1 MKNRYLPCHSLCM
14 SWFYSR
20 NNYLIVALQ
29 YPVRCHRITHNHI
42 SFFLL
47 FYPHLFSLGGGK
59 VHPFNWIGL
68 QLSKH
73 LVLQLKKNSAIEIRL
88 QFEIAIFF
96 RVLWRRKCFQ
106 NKKTNN
112 YTLKR
117 RNWNCYFAQWVFFSC
132 RVRVWRATDLCGSNG
147 FGAFHIDHNHQ
158 WYQTN
163 YQSVTTKTIHFC
175 IKV

>member
-47 FYPHLFSLGGGK
+47 FYPHLFSLGVGK
-59 VHPFNWIGL
+59 CILSTESVYNSQSISFFN
-68 QLSKH
+68 
-73 LVLQLKKNSAIEIRL
+73 LKRIAPLKWRL